1 MPYVLTP
8 FNPDSRYQGQVK
20 TELNLANTNFSIL
33 GQAFMNNDPA
43 TQPILRAVYISN
55 SAPSSPVADML
66 WYDTSSN
73 LLKVYDGK
81 NWIVINDLTN
91 VNNSIT
97 SLSSQ
102 IDTIKSAFINKDPSQ
117 PILRAVYI
125 GSSAPSNPVA
135 DMLWYD
141 TSSNLLKLYDG
152 SNWQAINDVSSLKSQ
167 INTLN
172 SAFFS
177 NDPTKTILRATYIGN
192 TAPSNPV
199 AGTTWLDTSQSTPTL
214 KVYDG
219 SNWQAISGGS
229 SSSSNATTLDGYS
242 ASQTPTKNTIPVSKD
257 DGKLDPK
264 WLNIY
269 AVIPY
274 WRVSIDETSG
284 SRSDP
289 TSFTVSRQFKYISNG
304 TILWYMKGWGTW
316 STLWEMKI
324 NCSSATSVSGK
335 VGYIDDNVYIYLNG
349 TQIASYTNT
358 GFKNQSFTLNL
369 SQGNNLIQIVH
380 NSSGG
385 GEVALDIEIDF
396 DFNSMTF
403 IPL

>member
-1 MPYVLTP
+1 MSYVLTP
-8 FNPDSRYQGQVK
+8 FNPDTRYQGQVK
-20 TELNLANTNFSIL
+20 TELGLANTNFSIL
-33 GQAFMNNDPA
+33 GQAFMNNDPE
-43 TQPILRAVYISN
+43 TQPILRAVYINN

-73 LLKVYDGK
+73 LFKLYDGK
-81 NWIVINDLTN
+81 NWIAINDLTN

-135 DMLWYD
+135 
-141 TSSNLLKLYDG
+141 
-152 SNWQAINDVSSLKSQ
+152 
-167 INTLN
+167 
-172 SAFFS
+172 
-177 NDPTKTILRATYIGN
+177 
-192 TAPSNPV
+192 
-199 AGTTWLDTSQSTPTL
+199 GTTWLDTSQSTPML

-219 SNWQAISGGS
+219 SNWQTISSGESGGS
-229 SSSSNATTLDGYS
+229 SSSGGNASTLDGYS
-242 ASQTPTKNTIPVSKD
+242 ASQTPAKDTIPVSKD

-289 TSFTVSRQFKYISNG
+289 SSFTVSRQFKYISNG
-304 TILWYMKGWGTW
+304 SILWYVGSWGTW
-316 STLWEMKI
+316 SSLWEMKI

-335 VGYIDDNVYIYLNG
+335 VGYIDDNAYIYLNG
-349 TQIASYTNT
+349 TQVASYTSA

-380 NSSGG
+380 NNSGG
-385 GEVALDIEIDF
+385 GGTALDIEIDF
-396 DFNSMTF
+396 DFSSLTF